1 MALKRTWCGG
11 KEQVMAPKMSD
22 GIENFNNLK
31 SLKRLCW
38 GQGRMQPSMSGL
50 TRMLQSCLKNPVCDF
65 LRSRGCVDNEF
76 PYGLDGVAEVLVL
89 LLYLGG
95 WKLVKVL
102 FASLSGMFRDD
113 DHIVPHVRRSLNG
126 LKDNCIC
133 SRSGDDSKLR
143 ESTQN

>member
-1 MALKRTWCGG
+1 
-11 KEQVMAPKMSD
+11 MS
-22 GIENFNNLK
+22 
-31 SLKRLCW
+31 S
-38 GQGRMQPSMSGL
+38 
-50 TRMLQSCLKNPVCDF
+50 NPVCDF
-65 LRSRGCVDNEF
+65 LKSRGCVDNEL
-76 PYGLDGVAEVLVL
+76 PYGLDGVAEVLVS